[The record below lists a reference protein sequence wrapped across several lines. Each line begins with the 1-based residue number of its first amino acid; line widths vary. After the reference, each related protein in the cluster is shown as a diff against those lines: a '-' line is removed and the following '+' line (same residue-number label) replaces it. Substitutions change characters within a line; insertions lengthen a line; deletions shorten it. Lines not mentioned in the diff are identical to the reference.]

1 MSDAFVFPFANL
13 RPCPPRG
20 IVYFAI
26 LLRSCLTLCVDPE
39 LLAQVEAEVKKE
51 IEIIKELSAYASQYP
66 YYK

>member
-1 MSDAFVFPFANL
+1 MANL
-13 RPCPPRG
+13 RFSAHQDYLFCDVSARPPN
-20 IVYFAI
+20 A
-26 LLRSCLTLCVDPE
+26 LADPE